1 VGATSQATD
10 AARIT
15 VGVAARA
22 GRSPDDVVE
31 LAGELGLLGW
41 VREGEAGEL
50 LIHAEGGAD
59 AVAALAERLGVDGDP
74 ESALERVKVEG
85 HEQFAIRGVPAGPFR
100 VLRRV
105 GRSGFELQLE
115 VAGELRAWALPKGPS
130 MDPADKRMAF
140 EAKPGEPAEG
150 ELEVWDSG
158 AYEQGGRV
166 PWPEAIERGHA
177 VFVLHGERLEGGFAL
192 QRTSAS
198 PRAKWLLIKR
208 RDDHARPGSDV
219 VAESDPG

>member
-1 VGATSQATD
+1 VGASKATD

-15 VGVAARA
+15 VSAAARA
-22 GRSPDDVVE
+22 GRTPQDVVG

-41 VREGEAGEL
+41 VREGGAGEL
-50 LIHAEGGAD
+50 RVHAEGGAG
-59 AVAALAERLGVDGDP
+59 AVGKLAERLGIEGDRG
-74 ESALERVKVEG
+74 SALERVKAEG

-105 GRSGFELQLE
+105 GRGGFELQLE
-115 VAGELRAWALPKGPS
+115 VRGETRAWALPKGPS
-130 MDPADKRMAF
+130 MDPAARRMAF
-140 EAKPGEPAEG
+140 EARPGEPVAG

-158 AYEQGGRV
+158 SYEQGGRV

-177 VFVLHGERLEGGFAL
+177 VFVLNGERLEGGFAL